1 MLIAPIALRS
11 WLIKQIYR
19 ILICIY
25 LLLPHFKCTLCDENP
40 VWHSETCRRNTLK
53 RVSQWSGERKKSV
66 TSILTPLLKRLR
78 NEAAGRKN

>member
-25 LLLPHFKCTLCDENP
+25 LLLPHFKCTLCDEN
-40 VWHSETCRRNTLK
+40 CGILK
-53 RVSQWSGERKKSV
+53 LAGE
-66 TSILTPLLKRLR
+66 IH
-78 NEAAGRKN
+78 